1 MFTNV
6 LSNAG
11 YGTMPNKS
19 PIDNA
24 EFCDFSGEYS
34 GAGASGSGWIDV
46 LADKSTAHNV
56 GDGLSESLDGFEWL
70 VGGMAK
76 RSEPDLV

>member
-1 MFTNV
+1 MRNR
-6 LSNAG
+6 
-11 YGTMPNKS
+11 S

-34 GAGASGSGWIDV
+34 GAGASGAGWIDV
-46 LADKSTAHNV
+46 LADKSTAQNL
-56 GDGLSESLDGFEWL
+56 GDGLSESLNGFEWL

-76 RSEPDLV
+76 RGDYDTI